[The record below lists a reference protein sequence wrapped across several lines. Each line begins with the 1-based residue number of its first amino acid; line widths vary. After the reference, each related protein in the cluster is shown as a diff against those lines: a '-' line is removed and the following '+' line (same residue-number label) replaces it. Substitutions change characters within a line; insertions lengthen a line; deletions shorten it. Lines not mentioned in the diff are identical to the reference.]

1 METGKQIW
9 VQTGINFNRMQGPII
24 SYNEIPV
31 GVYKISM
38 SKQGFYLEYVMS
50 EFVFDYKIYGLQ
62 EDFINH
68 VIKTY
73 NEAQTGNLGILLNGT
88 KGTGKTVAAKMIANR
103 LHLPVIIVQN
113 MGQEM
118 NLQMMNYLS
127 TEINFDCV
135 FFFDEYEKTFD
146 KDTTILSFMDGV
158 YNSESRKVF
167 LLTTNT
173 LSIDRNLI
181 GRPSRILYL
190 KKFGNLEIEAA
201 SEFLDDTLNNK
212 EYKQEVLEFINLL
225 SISTIDILKSV
236 VKEINIHGIEEF
248 RKSKSY
254 FNIEINSY
262 TYTCEYASAKIYND
276 SDFDVSKITPRI
288 FLSEL
293 DRYLT
298 PNPLGFNVDEY
309 ELEGEDL
316 KTYEKWEKSRKS
328 KYPLVFHGKK
338 YVISDDKFNKL
349 SVGQRF
355 NGDTIIG
362 IDYYNHVVV
371 CSDCYTLY
379 FYKVLNANDG
389 PNRNPGLIN
398 YVF

>member
-236 VKEINIHGIEEF
+236 VREINIHGIEEF

-254 FNIEINSY
+254 FNVEINSY
-262 TYTCEYASAKIYND
+262 TYTCEYASANIYND

-316 KTYEKWEKSRKS
+316 KTYEKWKNSRKS
-328 KYPLVFHGKK
+328 KYPLVFHCKK

-349 SVGQRF
+349 SVGQKF
-355 NGDTIIG
+355 NGDAIIG

-379 FYKVLNANDG
+379 FYKVLNANDD
-389 PNRNPGLIN
+389 PNGNPGLIN

>member
-212 EYKQEVLEFINLL
+212 EYKQEVLEFIDLL
-225 SISTIDILKSV
+225 SISTIDILKSIV
-236 VKEINIHGIEEF
+236 REINIHGIEEF

-254 FNIEINSY
+254 FNVEINSY
-262 TYTCEYASAKIYND
+262 TYTCEYASANIYND

-349 SVGQRF
+349 SVGQKF
-355 NGDTIIG
+355 NGDAIIG
-362 IDYYNHVVV
+362 IDYYNHIVV
-371 CSDCYTLY
+371 CSDYYTLY

-389 PNRNPGLIN
+389 PNRNPGLMN

>member
-38 SKQGFYLEYVMS
+38 SKQGFYLEYVIS

-254 FNIEINSY
+254 FNVEINSY
-262 TYTCEYASAKIYND
+262 TYTCEYASANIYND

-389 PNRNPGLIN
+389 PNRNPGLMN

>member
-73 NEAQTGNLGILLNGT
+73 NEVQTGNLGILLNGT

-254 FNIEINSY
+254 FNVEINSY
-262 TYTCEYASAKIYND
+262 TYTCEYASANIYND

-355 NGDTIIG
+355 NGNTIIG

-389 PNRNPGLIN
+389 PNRNPGLMN

>member
-254 FNIEINSY
+254 FNVEINSY
-262 TYTCEYASAKIYND
+262 TYTCEYASANIYND

-355 NGDTIIG
+355 DGDTIIG

-389 PNRNPGLIN
+389 PNRNPGLMN

>member
-167 LLTTNT
+167 LLTTNI

-254 FNIEINSY
+254 FNVEINSY
-262 TYTCEYASAKIYND
+262 TYTCEYASANIYND

-328 KYPLVFHGKK
+328 KYLLVFHGKK

-349 SVGQRF
+349 SVGQKF
-355 NGDTIIG
+355 NGDAIIG

-389 PNRNPGLIN
+389 PNRNPGLMN

>member
-254 FNIEINSY
+254 FNVEINSY
-262 TYTCEYASAKIYND
+262 TYTCEYASANIYND

-316 KTYEKWEKSRKS
+316 KTYEKWKKSRKS

-389 PNRNPGLIN
+389 PNRNPGLMN

>member
-118 NLQMMNYLS
+118 NRQIMNYLS

-254 FNIEINSY
+254 FNVEINSY
-262 TYTCEYASAKIYND
+262 TYTCEYASANIYND

-349 SVGQRF
+349 SVGQKF
-355 NGDTIIG
+355 NDDTIIG
-362 IDYYNHVVV
+362 IYYYNHVVV

>member
-73 NEAQTGNLGILLNGT
+73 NEVQTGNLGILLNGT

-254 FNIEINSY
+254 FNVEINSY
-262 TYTCEYASAKIYND
+262 TYTCEYASANIYND

-389 PNRNPGLIN
+389 PNRNPGLMN

>member
-254 FNIEINSY
+254 FNVEINSY
-262 TYTCEYASAKIYND
+262 TYTCEYASANIYND

-328 KYPLVFHGKK
+328 KYPLVFQGKK

-389 PNRNPGLIN
+389 PNRNPGLMN

>member
-73 NEAQTGNLGILLNGT
+73 NEVQTGNLGILLNGT

-254 FNIEINSY
+254 FNVEINSY
-262 TYTCEYASAKIYND
+262 TYTCEYASANIYND

-298 PNPLGFNVDEY
+298 PNPLGFNVDKY

-349 SVGQRF
+349 SVGQKF

>member
-38 SKQGFYLEYVMS
+38 SKHGFYLEYVLS

-103 LHLPVIIVQN
+103 LHLPVIIVHN

-254 FNIEINSY
+254 FNVEINSY
-262 TYTCEYASAKIYND
+262 TYTCEYASANIYND

-349 SVGQRF
+349 SVGQKF
-355 NGDTIIG
+355 NDDTIIG

-389 PNRNPGLIN
+389 PNRNPGLMN

>member
-88 KGTGKTVAAKMIANR
+88 KGTGKIVAAKMIANR

-254 FNIEINSY
+254 FNVEINSY
-262 TYTCEYASAKIYND
+262 TYTCEYASANIYND

-293 DRYLT
+293 DKYLT

-349 SVGQRF
+349 SVGQKF
-355 NGDTIIG
+355 NGDNIIG

-389 PNRNPGLIN
+389 PNRNPGLMN

>member
-9 VQTGINFNRMQGPII
+9 VQTGINFNRVQGPII

-73 NEAQTGNLGILLNGT
+73 NEAQTGNLGILLNGV

-236 VKEINIHGIEEF
+236 VREINIHGIEEF

-254 FNIEINSY
+254 FNVEINSY
-262 TYTCEYASAKIYND
+262 TYTCEYARANIYND

-349 SVGQRF
+349 SVGQKF

-389 PNRNPGLIN
+389 PNRNPGLMN
-398 YVF
+398 YIF

>member
-31 GVYKISM
+31 GVYKISI

-254 FNIEINSY
+254 FNVEINSY
-262 TYTCEYASAKIYND
+262 TYTCEYASANIYND

-298 PNPLGFNVDEY
+298 PNPLGFNVNEY

-328 KYPLVFHGKK
+328 KYPLVFRGKK
-338 YVISDDKFNKL
+338 YIISDDKFNKL
-349 SVGQRF
+349 SVGQKF
-355 NGDTIIG
+355 NSDTIIG

-371 CSDCYTLY
+371 CSDCYNLY

-389 PNRNPGLIN
+389 PNRNSGLIN

>member
-88 KGTGKTVAAKMIANR
+88 KGTGKTVAAKIIANR

-113 MGQEM
+113 MGKEM

-190 KKFGNLEIEAA
+190 KKFRNLEIEAA

-254 FNIEINSY
+254 FNVEINSY
-262 TYTCEYASAKIYND
+262 TYTCEYASANIYND

-389 PNRNPGLIN
+389 PNRNPGLMN

>member
-1 METGKQIW
+1 METDKQIW

-73 NEAQTGNLGILLNGT
+73 NEAQTGNLGILFNGT

-254 FNIEINSY
+254 FNVEINSY
-262 TYTCEYASAKIYND
+262 TYTCEYASANIYND

-389 PNRNPGLIN
+389 PNRNPGLMN

>member
-254 FNIEINSY
+254 FNVEINSY
-262 TYTCEYASAKIYND
+262 TYTCEYASANIYND

-371 CSDCYTLY
+371 CSDYYTLY

-389 PNRNPGLIN
+389 PNRNPGLMN

>member
-73 NEAQTGNLGILLNGT
+73 NEVQTGNLGILLNGT

-254 FNIEINSY
+254 FNVEINSY
-262 TYTCEYASAKIYND
+262 TYTCEYASANIYND

-293 DRYLT
+293 DKYLT

-349 SVGQRF
+349 SVGQKF
-355 NGDTIIG
+355 NGDNIIG

-389 PNRNPGLIN
+389 PNRNPGLMN

>member
-31 GVYKISM
+31 GVYKISI

-254 FNIEINSY
+254 FNVEINSY
-262 TYTCEYASAKIYND
+262 TYTCEYASANIYND
-276 SDFDVSKITPRI
+276 SDFNVSKITPRI

-371 CSDCYTLY
+371 CSDYYTLY

-389 PNRNPGLIN
+389 PNRNPGLMN

>member
-31 GVYKISM
+31 GVYKISI

-254 FNIEINSY
+254 FNVEINSY
-262 TYTCEYASAKIYND
+262 TYTCEYASANIYND

-316 KTYEKWEKSRKS
+316 KTYEKWEKSKKS
-328 KYPLVFHGKK
+328 KYPLVFYGKK
-338 YVISDDKFNKL
+338 CVISDDKFNKL
-349 SVGQRF
+349 SVGQKF
-355 NGDTIIG
+355 NGDNIIG

-371 CSDCYTLY
+371 CSDCYNLY

-389 PNRNPGLIN
+389 PNRNPGLMN

>member
-236 VKEINIHGIEEF
+236 IKEINIHGIEEF

-254 FNIEINSY
+254 FNVEINSY
-262 TYTCEYASAKIYND
+262 TYTCEYASANIYND

-309 ELEGEDL
+309 ELEDEDL

-349 SVGQRF
+349 SVGQKF

-362 IDYYNHVVV
+362 IDYYNHIVV

-389 PNRNPGLIN
+389 PNRNPGLMN

>member
-135 FFFDEYEKTFD
+135 FFFDKYEKTFD

-190 KKFGNLEIEAA
+190 KKFGNLEIETA

-225 SISTIDILKSV
+225 SISTIDILKSI

-254 FNIEINSY
+254 FNVEINSY
-262 TYTCEYASAKIYND
+262 TYTCEYASANIYND
-276 SDFDVSKITPRI
+276 SNFDVFKITPRI

-316 KTYEKWEKSRKS
+316 KTYEKWENSRKS
-328 KYPLVFHGKK
+328 KYPITFHGKK
-338 YVISDDKFNKL
+338 YIMSESKFDKL
-349 SVGQRF
+349 SVGQKF
-355 NGDTIIG
+355 NSDLIIG

-371 CSDCYTLY
+371 CSDYYNLY
-379 FYKVLNANDG
+379 FYKVLNTNDG
-389 PNRNPGLIN
+389 PSRNPGLMN

>member
-254 FNIEINSY
+254 FNVEINSY
-262 TYTCEYASAKIYND
+262 TYTCEYASANIYND

-316 KTYEKWEKSRKS
+316 KTYKKWEKSRKS

-349 SVGQRF
+349 SVGQKF

-398 YVF
+398 YIF

>member
-254 FNIEINSY
+254 FNVEINSY
-262 TYTCEYASAKIYND
+262 TYTCEYASANIYND

-293 DRYLT
+293 DKYLT

-389 PNRNPGLIN
+389 PNRNPGLMN

>member
-236 VKEINIHGIEEF
+236 VREINIHEIEEF

-254 FNIEINSY
+254 FNVEINSY
-262 TYTCEYASAKIYND
+262 TYTCEYASANIYND

-355 NGDTIIG
+355 NGNTIIG

-389 PNRNPGLIN
+389 PNRNPGLMN

>member
-254 FNIEINSY
+254 FNVEINSY
-262 TYTCEYASAKIYND
+262 TYTCEYASANIYND

-328 KYPLVFHGKK
+328 KYPLVFYGKK

-349 SVGQRF
+349 SVGQKF

-389 PNRNPGLIN
+389 PNRNPGLMN

>member
-50 EFVFDYKIYGLQ
+50 KFVFDYKIYGLQ

-254 FNIEINSY
+254 FNVEINSY
-262 TYTCEYASAKIYND
+262 TYTCEYASANIYND

-349 SVGQRF
+349 SVGQKF

>member
-236 VKEINIHGIEEF
+236 VREINIHGIEEF

-254 FNIEINSY
+254 FNVEINSY
-262 TYTCEYASAKIYND
+262 TYTCEYASANIYND

-349 SVGQRF
+349 SVGQKF

-362 IDYYNHVVV
+362 IDYYNHVIV

-389 PNRNPGLIN
+389 PNRNPGLMN

>member
-1 METGKQIW
+1 MGTGKQIW

-254 FNIEINSY
+254 FNVEINSY
-262 TYTCEYASAKIYND
+262 TYTCEYASANIYND

>member
-173 LSIDRNLI
+173 LSIDINLI

-254 FNIEINSY
+254 LNIEINSY
-262 TYTCEYASAKIYND
+262 TYTCEYASANIYND

-389 PNRNPGLIN
+389 PNRNPGLMN

>member
-9 VQTGINFNRMQGPII
+9 VQTGINFNRMQGPVI

-127 TEINFDCV
+127 TEINFNCI

-190 KKFGNLEIEAA
+190 KKFGNLKIETA

-254 FNIEINSY
+254 FNVEINSY
-262 TYTCEYASAKIYND
+262 TYTCEYASANSYND
-276 SDFDVSKITPRI
+276 SNFDVSKITPRI

-349 SVGQRF
+349 SVGQKF

-371 CSDCYTLY
+371 CSNCYTLY

-389 PNRNPGLIN
+389 PNRNPGLMN

>member
-190 KKFGNLEIEAA
+190 KKFGNLEIKAA

-236 VKEINIHGIEEF
+236 VREINIHGIEEF

-254 FNIEINSY
+254 FNVEINSY
-262 TYTCEYASAKIYND
+262 TYTCEYASANIYND

-309 ELEGEDL
+309 ELEGEGL

-349 SVGQRF
+349 SVGQKF

-371 CSDCYTLY
+371 CSDYYTLY

-389 PNRNPGLIN
+389 PNRNPGLMN

>member
-113 MGQEM
+113 IGQEM

-254 FNIEINSY
+254 FNVEINSY
-262 TYTCEYASAKIYND
+262 TYTCEYASANIYND

-349 SVGQRF
+349 SVGQKF

-371 CSDCYTLY
+371 CSDYYTLY

-389 PNRNPGLIN
+389 PNRNPGLMN

>member
-236 VKEINIHGIEEF
+236 VREINIHGIEEF

-254 FNIEINSY
+254 FNVEINSY
-262 TYTCEYASAKIYND
+262 TYTCEYASANIYND

-349 SVGQRF
+349 SVGQKF

-389 PNRNPGLIN
+389 PNRNPGLMN

>member
-9 VQTGINFNRMQGPII
+9 VQTGINFNKMQGPII

-158 YNSESRKVF
+158 YNSESRKLF

-201 SEFLDDTLNNK
+201 SEFLDDTLDNK

-254 FNIEINSY
+254 FNVEINSY
-262 TYTCEYASAKIYND
+262 TYTCEYASANIYND

-298 PNPLGFNVDEY
+298 PNPLGFNVYEY

-349 SVGQRF
+349 SVGQKF

-389 PNRNPGLIN
+389 PNRNPGLMN

>member
-31 GVYKISM
+31 GVYKISI

-254 FNIEINSY
+254 FNVEINSY
-262 TYTCEYASAKIYND
+262 TYTCEYASANIYND

-349 SVGQRF
+349 SVGQKF

-371 CSDCYTLY
+371 CSDYYTLY

-389 PNRNPGLIN
+389 PNRNPGLMN

>member
-73 NEAQTGNLGILLNGT
+73 NEVQTGNLGILLNGT

-254 FNIEINSY
+254 FNVEINSY
-262 TYTCEYASAKIYND
+262 TYTCEYASANIYND

-293 DRYLT
+293 DKYLT

-389 PNRNPGLIN
+389 PNRNPGLMN

>member
-1 METGKQIW
+1 MEIGKQIW

-73 NEAQTGNLGILLNGT
+73 NEAQTGNLGILLNGI

-113 MGQEM
+113 IGQEM

-254 FNIEINSY
+254 FNVEINSY
-262 TYTCEYASAKIYND
+262 TYTCEYASANIYND

-349 SVGQRF
+349 SVGQKF

-389 PNRNPGLIN
+389 PNRNPGLMN